1 MTIEE
6 MQSLIN
12 RLQGELSSMK
22 KDKEKSDKEE
32 KANWPATAEMRAR
45 LSNFVK
51 KYSIKITDTE
61 RDNLLKI
68 VENLEIRLRKV
79 DKNYRYTPHVSSKKG
94 RDISKRLFSQKKSE
108 KKSDNNEQTSLL

>member
-1 MTIEE
+1 
-6 MQSLIN
+6 
-12 RLQGELSSMK
+12 MK

-45 LSNFVK
+45 ISNFAK
-51 KYSIKITDTE
+51 KYGIKITDTE

-94 RDISKRLFSQKKSE
+94 RDISKRLFTQKKSE
-108 KKSDNNEQTSLL
+108 KKSDNSEQTSLL

>member
-12 RLQGELSSMK
+12 RLQGELSAMK

-32 KANWPATAEMRAR
+32 KANWPATAEM
-45 LSNFVK
+45 
-51 KYSIKITDTE
+51 

-94 RDISKRLFSQKKSE
+94 RDISKRLFTQKKSE
-108 KKSDNNEQTSLL
+108 KKSDNSEQTSLL